1 MQVYPN
7 QDFWTV
13 DVGLN
18 SYRDALVH
26 QDDLPMELGE
36 GAFVLLRAAVKLNGT
51 KRPNSLNASVRTGE

>member
-1 MQVYPN
+1 
-7 QDFWTV
+7 
-13 DVGLN
+13 LN